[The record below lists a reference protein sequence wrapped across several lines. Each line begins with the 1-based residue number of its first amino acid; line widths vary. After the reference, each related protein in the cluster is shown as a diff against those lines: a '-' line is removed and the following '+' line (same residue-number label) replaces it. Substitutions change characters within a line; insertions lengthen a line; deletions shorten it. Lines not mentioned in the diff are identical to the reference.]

1 MRFQATDFPG
11 LYVLTPKVFSDARG
25 FFVETYSRKVFAE
38 QGLDIGFVQDN
49 HARSEAKGVL
59 RGLHFQVPP
68 AAQAKLV
75 RVSRGA
81 VFDVVVDLRAGSP
94 TFGRRHAEVLSAENF
109 RQLLIPKGFAH
120 AYLTLE
126 AGTEFQYKVDAF
138 YDSGLETGLF
148 WNDPDLKIEWP
159 EKNPVL
165 SDKDK
170 ALPLWRD
177 FTSPF
182 VFTNGPG

>member
-25 FFVETYSRKVFAE
+25 FFVETYSGKVFAE
-38 QGLDIGFVQDN
+38 QGLDIEFVQDN

-59 RGLHFQVPP
+59 RGLHFQLPP
-68 AAQAKLV
+68 MAQAKLV

-81 VFDVVVDLRAGSP
+81 VYDVVVDLRAGSP
-94 TFGRRHAEVLSAENF
+94 MFGRGHAEILSAENF
-109 RQLLIPKGFAH
+109 KQLLIPRGFAH

-138 YDSGLETGLF
+138 YDPGLEAGLF

-159 EKNPVL
+159 EKNPIL

-182 VFTNGPG
+182 VFEG